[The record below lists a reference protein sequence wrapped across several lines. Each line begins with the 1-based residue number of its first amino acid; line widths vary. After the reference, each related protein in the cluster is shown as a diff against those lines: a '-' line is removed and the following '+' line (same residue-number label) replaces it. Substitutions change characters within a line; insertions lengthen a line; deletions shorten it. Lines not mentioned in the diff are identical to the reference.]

1 MTANQK
7 KDGANPVGG
16 VGGTSKKTKGR
27 PRKPKT
33 DIGDSIE

>member
-7 KDGANPVGG
+7 KDGANSVGG
-16 VGGTSKKTKGR
+16 VGGASKKAKGR

-33 DIGDSIE
+33 DIGDSAE